1 MNNIF
6 KKIIKHFLPLAIAL
20 CVTIVIDVNAQEV
33 GMTTAEVTGEIISEK
48 MQNPLDSSEENIIKG
63 KRLYNNNCTVCHGRN
78 GKIEDVYEAIM
89 KTLDPKPSDLMN
101 PLIYNDRTDWELLSV
116 IRNGIKG
123 TAMVSFKKILSLEN
137 TWLIVLYIKTLP
149 TKILQGNQEID
160 KWSFWKLISSSLGYL
175 LGLIGIILS
184 IIFYR
189 KSTIG
194 PRPTYQ
200 LKVVRLLG
208 ENIDQLPG
216 DVNIF
221 FKKSKI
227 TQLLKHLLSTGILAT
242 LQYMVRILLLMIN

>member
-1 MNNIF
+1 
-6 KKIIKHFLPLAIAL
+6 
-20 CVTIVIDVNAQEV
+20 
-33 GMTTAEVTGEIISEK
+33 
-48 MQNPLDSSEENIIKG
+48 
-63 KRLYNNNCTVCHGRN
+63 
-78 GKIEDVYEAIM
+78 M

-101 PLIYNDRTDWELLSV
+101 PLIYKDRTDWELLSV

-227 TQLLKHLLSTGILAT
+227 TQLLRSS
-242 LQYMVRILLLMIN
+242 